1 MSTDKIPLKG
11 TNRIPLAGAIAKS
24 ESDPN
29 KRIEVTVVLK
39 PSTSLTKEVMG
50 IYKIPLSKRKPLTHE
65 ESVQKYGAKDE
76 DIDKVKKF
84 AQENGLEVI
93 RINKAGRS
101 LRLAGPISSM
111 NKAFNVTLRHYET
124 PKGTYRG
131 REGEI
136 FVPSDLKDIVLTVLG
151 LDNRPIFK
159 PHFRKF
165 NKVNNG
171 DEENRITPIS
181 YYPAD
186 LKTIYNFPTDVNGEG
201 QTIGLIELAGDGIIA
216 PTTGYHPEDIQTFFQ
231 KIGLTP
237 PILKDVFVDGATN
250 SPDGQPVR
258 ETENGDGEVVL
269 DIEVAGAIAPG
280 AKINVYFG
288 PLASD
293 DGFRDAINVAING
306 DANGQN
312 SLPPGSVLSISWGGP
327 EGANQSGLIE
337 DMDHLFAVA
346 AAKHITICVASG
358 DDGSRDNGSDG
369 SLNVDFPA
377 SSPWVLSCG
386 GTSLPQRSV
395 NSEVVWNDTTN
406 RSGNG
411 ATGGGISDVFDI
423 NGTNTNLSHATYQV
437 NITLPPSHVKLNG
450 RGVPDVAG
458 VADPLTGYN
467 IWFNG
472 QMNSNSNGS
481 QNAFGGTSAVA
492 PLYAGLITLINK
504 SLGRAVGFINPIIYE
519 NVNVRNTF
527 HDITSGNNNIGG
539 DSDYMAGVGWDACT
553 GLGSPNGIDLLNALR
568 ASA

>member
-39 PSTSLTKEVMG
+39 PSTSLTKEVLDM
-50 IYKIPLSKRKPLTHE
+50 YKTPISKRKPLTHE
-65 ESVQKYGAKDE
+65 ESVQKYGATDE

-84 AQENGLEVI
+84 ALENGLEVI

-101 LRLAGPISSM
+101 LRLAGPVSSM
-111 NKAFNVTLRHYET
+111 NKAFNVTLRHYES

-136 FVPSDLKDIVLTVLG
+136 FVPSNLKDIVLTVLG

-165 NKVNNG
+165 NKANNLN
-171 DEENRITPIS
+171 EENSITRTS

-201 QTIGLIELAGDGIIA
+201 QTIGLIELAGDGITA
-216 PTTGYHPEDIQTFFQ
+216 STSGYHPEDIQAFFQ
-231 KIGLTP
+231 QIGLTP
-237 PILKDVFVDGATN
+237 PILKDVFVDDATN
-250 SPDGQPVR
+250 SPDGQPVNNI
-258 ETENGDGEVVL
+258 ENGDGEVVL

-327 EGANQSGLIE
+327 EIHNQPGLIE
-337 DMDHLFAVA
+337 DIDHLFAVA
-346 AAKHITICVASG
+346 AAKHMTICVASG
-358 DDGSRDNGSDG
+358 DDGSRDNGPDG

-386 GTSLPQRSV
+386 GTSLSQKSV
-395 NSEVVWNDTTN
+395 NSEVAWNNTTN
-406 RSGNG
+406 GSGNG
-411 ATGGGISDVFDI
+411 ATGGGISSVFDI
-423 NGTNTNLSHATYQV
+423 NGTNTNLSHATYQT
-437 NITLPPSHVKLNG
+437 NIILPSSNAKLNR
-450 RGVPDVAG
+450 RGVPDVSG

-472 QMNSNSNGS
+472 QMNSNSNEQS
-481 QNAFGGTSAVA
+481 NAFGGTSAVA

-527 HDITSGNNNIGG
+527 HDITSGNNNMDG
-539 DSDYMAGVGWDACT
+539 DSDYTAGVGWDACT

-568 ASA
+568 AST

>member
-1 MSTDKIPLKG
+1 MSTDKVPLKG
-11 TNRIPLAGAIAKS
+11 TNRIPLAGAMAKS

-39 PSTSLTKEVMG
+39 PSTSLTKEVMDM
-50 IYKIPLSKRKPLTHE
+50 YKTPLSKRKPLTHE
-65 ESVQKYGAKDE
+65 ESVQKYGATDE

-101 LRLAGPISSM
+101 LRLAGPVSSM

-165 NKVNNG
+165 KANNL
-171 DEENRITPIS
+171 DEENNITPTS

-201 QTIGLIELAGDGIIA
+201 QTIGLIELAGDGIA
-216 PTTGYHPEDIQTFFQ
+216 ASTTGYHPEDIQTYFQ
-231 KIGLTP
+231 KIELTP
-237 PILKDVFVDGATN
+237 PILKDVFVDGAIN
-250 SPDGQPVR
+250 SPDGQPVNNI
-258 ETENGDGEVVL
+258 ENGDGEVVL

-312 SLPPGSVLSISWGGP
+312 SLPPGSVLSISWGGS
-327 EGANQSGLIE
+327 EGDNQSGLIE

-358 DDGSRDNGSDG
+358 DDGSRDNGPDG
-369 SLNVDFPA
+369 SINVDFPA
-377 SSPWVLSCG
+377 SSSWVLSCG

-395 NSEVVWNDTTN
+395 NSEVVWNDTIN
-406 RSGNG
+406 GSSGNG

-423 NGTNTNLSHATYQV
+423 NGTNTNLSHATYQA
-437 NITLPPSHVKLNG
+437 NITLPSSHVKLNG

-472 QMNSNSNGS
+472 QMNSNSNNPP
-481 QNAFGGTSAVA
+481 NAFGGTSAVA

-504 SLGRAVGFINPIIYE
+504 SLGRAVGFINPIIY
-519 NVNVRNTF
+519 
-527 HDITSGNNNIGG
+527 
-539 DSDYMAGVGWDACT
+539 
-553 GLGSPNGIDLLNALR
+553 
-568 ASA
+568 